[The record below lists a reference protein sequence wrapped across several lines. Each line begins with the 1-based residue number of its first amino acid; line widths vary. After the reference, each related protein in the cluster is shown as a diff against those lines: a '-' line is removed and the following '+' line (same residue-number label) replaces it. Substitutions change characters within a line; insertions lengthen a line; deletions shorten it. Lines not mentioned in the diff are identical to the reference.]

1 MVHVNVHVLI
11 STNHTGSTTVV
22 DTVHTCIPGMYVSC
36 SMSCKISIFKKRP
49 QWIFFFFKMCVFFK
63 KYIFKKRPILILN

>member
-36 SMSCKISIFKKRP
+36 SMSCKISIRKV
-49 QWIFFFFKMCVFFK
+49 CVFFK

>member
-36 SMSCKISIFKKRP
+36 SMSCKISTEK
-49 QWIFFFFKMCVFFK
+49 CVFFLK
-63 KYIFKKRPILILN
+63 NIFLKNVRF

>member
-36 SMSCKISIFKKRP
+36 SMSCKISIQKSVC
-49 QWIFFFFKMCVFFK
+49 FF
-63 KYIFKKRPILILN
+63 